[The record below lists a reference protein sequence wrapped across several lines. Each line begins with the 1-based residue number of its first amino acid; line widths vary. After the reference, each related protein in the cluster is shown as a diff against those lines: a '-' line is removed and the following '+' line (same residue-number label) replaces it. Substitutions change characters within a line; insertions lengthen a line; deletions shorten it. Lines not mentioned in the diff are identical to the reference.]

1 MIKRDIAPALTP
13 LFEPNLLPYRR
24 FSLDNGIEVV
34 YIHDPSQ
41 EVFKIDVVFEA
52 GIYYQT
58 QPLVASTAINMLNEG
73 TSRHTAEEIADLF
86 DFYGAYTDFN
96 CGLNKS
102 ELSLISLT
110 KYASQTIG
118 MLAELLL
125 DSIIPEKELDIFL
138 TNKRQEFLVNQE
150 KTSYMARKKFSEVFF
165 GSSHPYS
172 NIVRDSDFLNVTR
185 TLVQDFYRQHIHA
198 QNCRIMIC
206 GNVNEQVLQT
216 VSEQFGQLSKPSAS
230 IADPTRPFAP
240 EPTGRYHAT
249 KSNAMQTSIRIGKS
263 GVRLLEEDYA
273 GYMLLNT
280 ILGGYFGSRLMSNI
294 REDKGYTYGINSFN
308 VSMPQGS
315 YWCIAADVNN
325 EFTDA
330 TIEETFKEINRL
342 KQEPVGNEEMEL
354 VKNFLHGDLL
364 RELDGVFS
372 QSDALKHKLNYATDN
387 RIYIDLIHRIKRCTS
402 DELLRLANKYWNTE
416 EMYIV
421 TAGK

>member
-1 MIKRDIAPALTP
+1 MIQRDTAPVLAP
-13 LFEPNLLPYRR
+13 LFEPNILPYRQ
-24 FSLDNGIEVV
+24 FTLNNGIEVV

-41 EVFKIDVVFEA
+41 EVFKIDAVFEA

-58 QPLVASTAINMLNEG
+58 QPLIASTAINMLNEG
-73 TSRHTAEEIADLF
+73 TSRHSAEEIADLF

-110 KYASQTIG
+110 KYAPQTIG

-138 TNKRQEFLVNQE
+138 TNKRQEFLVNRE

-172 NIVRDSDFLNVTR
+172 NIVKESDFQNVKSTWVR
-185 TLVQDFYRQHIHA
+185 DFYHQHINA

-206 GNVNEQVLQT
+206 GNVSEQVLQT
-216 VSEQFGQLSKPSAS
+216 VIGKFGEFPKPSTPVT
-230 IADPTRPFAP
+230 DPTRPFSP
-240 EPTGRYHAT
+240 EQAGRYHVT
-249 KSNAMQTSIRIGKS
+249 KPNAMQTSIRIGKS

-294 REDKGYTYGINSFN
+294 REEKGYTYGINSFN

-325 EFTDA
+325 EYADA
-330 TIEETFKEINRL
+330 AIEETFKEIERL
-342 KQEPVGNEEMEL
+342 KQQAVDDDEINL
-354 VKNFLHGDLL
+354 VKNFLHGELL

-372 QSDALKHKLNYATDN
+372 QSDALKHKLNYSTDN
-387 RIYIDLIHRIKRCTS
+387 RIYIDLIHKIKSCTAN
-402 DELLRLANKYWNTE
+402 ELLHLANKYWNTE

>member
-1 MIKRDIAPALTP
+1 MIQRDIAPALTP
-13 LFEPNLLPYRR
+13 LFEPNLLPYQR
-24 FSLDNGIEVV
+24 FTLDNGIEVV

-73 TSRHTAEEIADLF
+73 TSQHTAEEIADLF

-110 KYASQTIG
+110 KYAPQTIG

-172 NIVRDSDFLNVTR
+172 NIVKESDFLNVSSTAVR
-185 TLVQDFYRQHIHA
+185 DFYHKHINA

-206 GNVNEQVLQT
+206 GNVNKQVLQT
-216 VSEQFGQLSKPSAS
+216 VSEQFGQLTKSTTP
-230 IADPTRPFAP
+230 ITDPTRPFSP
-240 EPTGRYHAT
+240 EQTGRYHVT
-249 KSNAMQTSIRIGKS
+249 KANAMQTSIRIGKS
-263 GVRLLEEDYA
+263 GVRLLDDDYA

-325 EFTDA
+325 EYTA
-330 TIEETFKEINRL
+330 STIEETFKEISRL
-342 KQEPVGNEEMEL
+342 KQEPVGHEEMEL
-354 VKNFLHGDLL
+354 VKNFLYGDLL

-372 QSDALKHKLNYATDN
+372 QSDALKHKLNYSTDN
-387 RIYIDLIHRIKRCTS
+387 HIYIDLIHRIKRCTA

-416 EMYIV
+416 DMYIV